1 MPTLVAWNHAS
12 TVGVEAVDSEHAIM
26 IDAMNE
32 LRLALASGAERVQAN
47 ELLGRLI
54 EITRIHFRNEE
65 LLMERYG
72 YPGVAE
78 HRKEHQRLITQL
90 VESTR
95 RLQNAEHGSMNDL
108 LCFLHDWFI
117 DHVLEWD
124 HQYVPW
130 LNERG
135 VY

>member
-65 LLMERYG
+65 LLMERM
-72 YPGVAE
+72 A
-78 HRKEHQRLITQL
+78 
-90 VESTR
+90 TR
-95 RLQNAEHGSMNDL
+95 AL
-108 LCFLHDWFI
+108 LSI
-117 DHVLEWD
+117 AKSISV
-124 HQYVPW
+124 
-130 LNERG
+130 
-135 VY
+135 

>member
-12 TVGVEAVDSEHAIM
+12 AVGVEAVDSEHAIM

-78 HRKEHQRLITQL
+78 HRREHQRLITQL

-95 RLQNAEHGSMNDL
+95 RLQNTEHGGMNDL

-124 HQYVPW
+124 HQYGPW